1 VSASADNA
9 HKKQGRERPLW
20 IEEICEYL
28 SKKPNEEAPLR
39 LVSEHGMRFVPPGPA
54 WREGMAKRK
63 TDAVYRGASSEEVR
77 SLENIRVIRTGSK
90 RIVLKAIYYECK
102 AGRLA
107 KFEREGRTWVRLDR
121 DLC

>member
-1 VSASADNA
+1 MSASAESA
-9 HKKQGRERPLW
+9 HRKQGGGERPLW
-20 IEEICEYL
+20 IEEIYDYL

-63 TDAVYRGASSEEVR
+63 TDATYRGASDEVR
-77 SLENIRVIRTGSK
+77 PLENIRVIRTGSK

-102 AGRLA
+102 AGRLT
-107 KFEREGRTWVRLDR
+107 KFEREGRTWLRLDR
-121 DLC
+121 E